1 MDFNLILTTYR
12 HKEEEAIE
20 EAIIL
25 FERAG
30 DRSVDFVISKVSGIV
45 LGYTNLD
52 QFEFMSKFRQI
63 LMDEPWQFRYILR
76 IIPIE
81 RSTTTDLKTI
91 QREVENLVQKK
102 ISFNDTY
109 RITVEKRH
117 TEFSTNQIINY
128 IANKL
133 QFKVCLDNP
142 DWIILIQVIG
152 NLTGIS
158 IIKKNQI
165 FNSVIE
171 KRNIGLEFE

>member
-1 MDFNLILTTYR
+1 VDFNLIITTYR

-25 FERAG
+25 FERAD
-30 DRSVDFVISKVSGIV
+30 DRNVDFVISKISGIV

-52 QFEFMSKFRQI
+52 QFEIMSKFRKI

-81 RSTTTDLKTI
+81 RSTKTDLKTI

-117 TEFSTNQIINY
+117 TELSTNQIINY
-128 IANKL
+128 IANEL
-133 QFKVCLDNP
+133 QFKVSLDNP

-171 KRNIGLEFE
+171 KRNIGSEFE

>member
-117 TEFSTNQIINY
+117 TELSTNQIINY
-128 IANKL
+128 INKL
-133 QFKVCLDNP
+133 
-142 DWIILIQVIG
+142 ILFYLVF
-152 NLTGIS
+152 LCHTA
-158 IIKKNQI
+158 
-165 FNSVIE
+165 
-171 KRNIGLEFE
+171 L

>member
-1 MDFNLILTTYR
+1 
-12 HKEEEAIE
+12 
-20 EAIIL
+20 
-25 FERAG
+25 
-30 DRSVDFVISKVSGIV
+30 
-45 LGYTNLD
+45 
-52 QFEFMSKFRQI
+52 
-63 LMDEPWQFRYILR
+63 MDEPWQFRYILR

-81 RSTTTDLKTI
+81 RSTKTDLKII

-102 ISFNDTY
+102 ISFNNTY

-117 TEFSTNQIINY
+117 TELSTNQIINY
-128 IANKL
+128 IANEL
-133 QFKVCLDNP
+133 QFKVSLDNP

-152 NLTGIS
+152 NLTGVS

>member
-1 MDFNLILTTYR
+1 MDFNLIITTYR
-12 HKEEEAIE
+12 YKEQEAIE

-30 DRSVDFVISKVSGIV
+30 DRNVYFVISKISGIV
-45 LGYTNLD
+45 LGYTHLD
-52 QFEFMSKFRQI
+52 QFEIMSKFRKI
-63 LMDEPWQFRYILR
+63 LLDEPWQFRYILR

-81 RSTTTDLKTI
+81 RSTKTDLKTI

-117 TEFSTNQIINY
+117 TELSTNEIIDY

-133 QFKVCLDNP
+133 QFKVSLDNP

-152 NLTGIS
+152 NLRGIS
-158 IIKKNQI
+158 VIKKNQI